1 MLKNHFIYI
10 FLILIFSGCSKPD
23 PQSMKNYL
31 SGYWEI
37 EEVEFPDGEKKKYD
51 MSLVIDYIEITGEQG
66 KRTKVSPEIDGSF
79 STNGVSEDF
88 TLNIE
93 DDNLYMLYKTPF
105 DEWKETVL
113 KAKDSVLV
121 VKNRDDKI
129 YRYKKY
135 VPLNLSD
142 LKTNE

>member
-1 MLKNHFIYI
+1 MLRSHFTYI

-23 PQSMKNYL
+23 PMEMKNNL

-37 EEVEFPDGEKKKYD
+37 EEVEFPDGEKKKFD
-51 MSLVIDYIEITGEQG
+51 MSLVIDYIEITGDQG

-88 TLNIE
+88 ILNIE

-113 KAKDSVLV
+113 EAKDSVLV
-121 VKNRDDKI
+121 VKNRDDKT